1 MSALEALAVRRASL
15 LETLRRSLVEAEE
28 NGPREY
34 ASAQNIQRVYRGLRA
49 RNRVRNK
56 HVNANAVQRVFR
68 GHMGRQRS
76 RGELRSKNE
85 RRMLSLFTFF
95 AIQIQ
100 RSFRGH
106 YSRKYKANHADRKR
120 FIATVQES
128 GRQVR
133 EMMYQY
139 SMEQAMREE
148 HDALE
153 KREKEFRETATGLHH
168 LVSTHQIRG
177 VFNPPTQYLEKP
189 TWQDV
194 PVEDHVRGV
203 IRDLLRTRGIP
214 KSGLVPDMHGSR
226 RIPLKG
232 LKTRLSVQASA
243 PYESLDK
250 EKSRKLALHKILTAD
265 KGSWFAGGKVRLLD
279 QSAPP
284 LNASE
289 PYIDANLNPLLKRG
303 VPRDQK
309 QLLESARSQ
318 KALFDPP
325 LERPFYQRSGGNKS
339 SVMPNDV
346 FDVIGDAEETGGVT
360 QRKYG
365 TTSRFGVPES
375 CDARP
380 PGGVLP
386 APPARASTLRTS
398 RPRVN
403 TYQIKVRPG
412 TGGGGAGGL
421 PVAAQQ
427 TGWQGQGGGGYA
439 DDDARRQADPYWSS
453 DDEQ

>member
-1 MSALEALAVRRASL
+1 MSTFEAIQSRKAAF
-15 LETLRRSLVEAEE
+15 LETLRLALAAAEE

-49 RNRVRNK
+49 RNRIRHK
-56 HVNANAVQRVFR
+56 HVNANEVQRVFR
-68 GHMGRQRS
+68 GHMGRQQS
-76 RGELRSKNE
+76 RRELRAKNE

-95 AIQIQ
+95 AIQLQ

-106 YSRKYKANHADRKR
+106 YSRKFKANHADRKR

-133 EMMYQY
+133 EMMFRY
-139 SMEQAMREE
+139 SMDQAMQEE
-148 HDALE
+148 RDALE
-153 KREKEFRETATGLHH
+153 RREKEFKATASGLHH

-177 VFNPPTQYLEKP
+177 VFNPPAQYLEVP

-214 KSGLVPDMHGSR
+214 KTGLVPDLHGSR

-243 PYESLDK
+243 PYESVEK
-250 EKSRKLALHKILTAD
+250 EKSRKLVLHKILTAD
-265 KGSWFAGGKVRLLD
+265 KGGSWFAGGKVRLLD

-289 PYIDANLNPLLKRG
+289 PYVDPNMNPLLKRG

-325 LERPFYQRSGGNKS
+325 LERPFYLRSGGNKS
-339 SVMPNDV
+339 AVLPNDV
-346 FDVIGDAEETGGVT
+346 FDVIGEAEETGGVT

-375 CDARP
+375 CDNRP

-412 TGGGGAGGL
+412 SQAASSSAAATGD
-421 PVAAQQ
+421 
-427 TGWQGQGGGGYA
+427 A
-439 DDDARRQADPYWSS
+439 DERRASDPYYSS
-453 DDEQ
+453 DDEDQ